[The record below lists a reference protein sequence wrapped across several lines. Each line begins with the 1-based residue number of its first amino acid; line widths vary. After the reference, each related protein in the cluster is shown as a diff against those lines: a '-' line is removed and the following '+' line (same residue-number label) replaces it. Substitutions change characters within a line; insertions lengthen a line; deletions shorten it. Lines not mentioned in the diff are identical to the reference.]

1 MNLLGFFSSEDFMP
15 HGHCF
20 LWRSDLLFLHVVSD
34 AVIAVSYY
42 SIPFALIYFIV
53 KRPDVLFRWIAVLFG
68 VFILACGTTHILGI
82 VVIWNPIYWVDGGVK
97 ALTAIASIATAI
109 IVWRIMPQALAMPS
123 TLQLRRLNAALEGR
137 VRLRTLDLEKAN
149 AELQSA
155 IKAKEVLLQEVHH
168 RVKNNLQVVSALLS
182 MQSQKAPD
190 LGRHFQD
197 SASRIEA
204 MGRVHDQL
212 HRVSNVA
219 ALDLGDYLKALA
231 ADLARIY
238 GRSDIE
244 VHFSLPAQPVWIDL
258 EAANPLVLLLNEAL
272 SNVFKHAFPGRSGRV
287 DVGLEGT
294 EDGPVVTIV
303 DDGIGLAGAAAA
315 KTEEGSM
322 GMNLIKMLAEQIG
335 ARFDIAD
342 GTGTTFMLWLPRSI
356 EVRM

>member
-20 LWRSDLLFLHVVSD
+20 LWRSDLLFLHVLCD
-34 AVIAVSYY
+34 AIIAVSYY
-42 SIPFALIYFIV
+42 SIPFALIYFVV

-68 VFILACGTTHILGI
+68 IFILACGTTHILGI
-82 VVIWNPIYWVDGGVK
+82 VVIWKPIYWVDGGVK
-97 ALTAIASIATAI
+97 AVTAVASIATAV
-109 IVWRIMPQALAMPS
+109 IVWRIMPQALAMPG
-123 TLQLRRLNAALEGR
+123 TAQLSRMNAVLEGR
-137 VRLRTLDLEKAN
+137 VRLRTLDLEKSN
-149 AELQSA
+149 AELQSV

-244 VHFSLPAQPVWIDL
+244 VRFSLPAEPVWIDL
-258 EAANPLVLLLNEAL
+258 EAATPLVLLLNEGL

-287 DVGLEGT
+287 DIGLGASQEGPMVTIADDGVGLSGGT
-294 EDGPVVTIV
+294 
-303 DDGIGLAGAAAA
+303 AGRAG
-315 KTEEGSM
+315 EGSM

-335 ARFDIAD
+335 AKFEIAA
-342 GTGTTFMLWLPRSI
+342 GEGTTFSVRLPQSLV
-356 EVRM
+356 VRT

>member
-20 LWRSDLLFLHVVSD
+20 LWRSDLLFLHVLCD

-68 VFILACGTTHILGI
+68 IFILACGTTHILGI
-82 VVIWNPIYWVDGGVK
+82 VVVWNPIYWVDGGVK
-97 ALTAIASIATAI
+97 AVTAIASIATAV
-109 IVWRIMPQALAMPS
+109 IVWRIMPQALAIPS
-123 TLQLRRLNAALEGR
+123 TAQLRGLNAALEDR
-137 VRLRTLDLEKAN
+137 VRDRTLDLERSN

-231 ADLARIY
+231 GDLARIY
-238 GRSDIE
+238 GRCDIA
-244 VHFSLPAQPVWIDL
+244 VRFSLPAEPVWIDL

-272 SNVFKHAFPGRSGRV
+272 SNVFKHAFPGRSGEV
-287 DVGLEGT
+287 DVRLGASDE
-294 EDGPVVTIV
+294 GPVVTIA
-303 DDGIGLAGAAAA
+303 DDGIGLSAGSADRAG
-315 KTEEGSM
+315 ESSM

-335 ARFDIAD
+335 ARFDIAEGK
-342 GTGTTFMLWLPRSI
+342 GTIFTLRLPRSLV
-356 EVRM
+356 VRT

>member
-20 LWRSDLLFLHVVSD
+20 LWRSDLLLLHVLCD

-53 KRPDVLFRWIAVLFG
+53 KRPDVVFRWIAVLFG

-82 VVIWNPIYWVDGGVK
+82 VVVWNPIYWVDGGVK
-97 ALTAIASIATAI
+97 AVTAIASIATAV
-109 IVWRIMPQALAMPS
+109 IVWRIMPQALAIPS
-123 TLQLRRLNAALEGR
+123 TAQLRGLNAALEDR
-137 VRLRTLDLEKAN
+137 VRDRTLDLERSN

-168 RVKNNLQVVSALLS
+168 RVKNNLQVVSALLA

-219 ALDLGDYLKALA
+219 ALDLGNYLEALA
-231 ADLARIY
+231 GDLARIY
-238 GRSDIE
+238 GRNDIA
-244 VHFSLPAQPVWIDL
+244 VRFSLPAKPVWIDL

-272 SNVFKHAFPGRSGRV
+272 SNVLKHAFPERSGQV
-287 DVGLEGT
+287 DVGLDASD
-294 EDGPVVTIV
+294 DGPVVTIA
-303 DDGIGLAGAAAA
+303 DDGIGLSHGILDGA
-315 KTEEGSM
+315 KESSM

-335 ARFDIAD
+335 ARFDVSE
-342 GTGTTFMLWLPRSI
+342 GKGTTFTVRLPRSL
-356 EVRM
+356 VVQA